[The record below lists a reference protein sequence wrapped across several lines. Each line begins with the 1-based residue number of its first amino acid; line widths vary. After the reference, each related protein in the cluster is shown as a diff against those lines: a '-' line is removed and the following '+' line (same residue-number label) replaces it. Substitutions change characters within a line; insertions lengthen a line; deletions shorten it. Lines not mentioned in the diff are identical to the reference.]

1 MHVCVYIFSCEC
13 VYIFMCVC
21 VYIHVCV
28 YICMCVCVVQLRD
41 ILATF
46 WMVISNHCRR
56 CDVLK
61 KSEYIE
67 FKLML
72 QCAMLGYEAVDQEEA
87 TLVARQAYK
96 HDVAHYTRIDEI
108 AFKDQLAEAIG
119 ESSVV

>member
-1 MHVCVYIFSCEC
+1 
-13 VYIFMCVC
+13 
-21 VYIHVCV
+21 
-28 YICMCVCVVQLRD
+28 
-41 ILATF
+41 
-46 WMVISNHCRR
+46 MVISNHCRR

-119 ESSVV
+119 ESSVVWCSVVWCSVV

>member
-1 MHVCVYIFSCEC
+1 
-13 VYIFMCVC
+13 
-21 VYIHVCV
+21 
-28 YICMCVCVVQLRD
+28 VVQLRD

-56 CDVLK
+56 CDVLN

-72 QCAMLGYEAVDQEEA
+72 QFAMLGYEAVDQEEA

-96 HDVAHYTRIDEI
+96 HDVAHYTRIDEV